1 MRNPNLLKSPT
12 TFYVS
17 IRRNLKSSNFCMPRL
32 RIQIAEVYVENEPYK
47 EPNSVGDGL
56 SKVFLKMIGL

>member
-1 MRNPNLLKSPT
+1 
-12 TFYVS
+12 
-17 IRRNLKSSNFCMPRL
+17 MPRL

-56 SKVFLKMIGL
+56 SKVFLKMIGLWSDYKPEKRPKIDWIRQNF